1 MLFYKYCYKLQKT
14 IKLEANFGNVSL
26 CTEDEKLQIYI
37 DGQYQGNGKW
47 NGQLPIGHHCVVCK
61 KESHFSKSIDIYNNV
76 LRYLNMNYVDEINPA
91 ELNETAINAML
102 KELDPYTVFIPESEI
117 EDVRLLT
124 MGEYGGIGAIIQ
136 YYDDN
141 VHISEP
147 YENFPAHKA
156 GLLPGDAILEING
169 VNTEKKTVSEVSELL
184 KGQPGSQLTLKIRRE
199 GEKNIITKTL
209 TREKIKI
216 DNIPYYTVLDGGIA
230 YIILNQFTKDAAKEL
245 KEAFLKMKSEN
256 ELKGV
261 VIDLRGNGGGLLNE
275 AIDIVNIFVPKNKL
289 VVYTQGK
296 TPDQN
301 RNYYTKYE
309 AEDTE
314 IPLAILVNESSA
326 SASEIVSGSIQDF
339 DRGVIVGQRTFG
351 KGLVQNILPMTY
363 NTQMKVTVSKYYIP
377 SKRCIQEIDYSKKT
391 KNDTLAKNDTLG
403 PEFKTAN
410 GRIVY
415 EGHGIQPD
423 VKIEPEILSTITV
436 HLYAQN
442 MIFKYANKFYR
453 EHKTIAPPEE
463 FEITDEIYNDFVNFV
478 EEQDFS
484 YTSESEKD
492 FEELIKT
499 AKLEGYYD
507 NIKEQLDV
515 LEKELRSHKD
525 NDLIN
530 NKEEI
535 SEILKMEIVGRYYFQ
550 KGKIISSLKDDPE
563 LNRAVEILLDSN
575 GENEYENILKGV
587 N

>member
-1 MLFYKYCYKLQKT
+1 MNRFSFLLLVLLFFPILSYAQEKQN
-14 IKLEANFGNVSL
+14 NF
-26 CTEDEKLQIYI
+26 EI
-37 DGQYQGNGKW
+37 
-47 NGQLPIGHHCVVCK
+47 
-61 KESHFSKSIDIYNNV
+61 SKSIDIYNNV

-575 GENEYENILKGV
+575 GDNEYENILKGV

>member
-1 MLFYKYCYKLQKT
+1 MNKLRSFLFVLLFFPILSYAQEKQN
-14 IKLEANFGNVSL
+14 NF
-26 CTEDEKLQIYI
+26 EI
-37 DGQYQGNGKW
+37 
-47 NGQLPIGHHCVVCK
+47 
-61 KESHFSKSIDIYNNV
+61 SKSIDIYNNV

>member
-1 MLFYKYCYKLQKT
+1 MVLLFFPILSYAQEKQN
-14 IKLEANFGNVSL
+14 NF
-26 CTEDEKLQIYI
+26 EI
-37 DGQYQGNGKW
+37 
-47 NGQLPIGHHCVVCK
+47 
-61 KESHFSKSIDIYNNV
+61 SKSIDIYNNV

-423 VKIEPEILSTITV
+423 VKIEPEMLSTITA

-453 EHKTIAPPEE
+453 EHKTIASPEE

>member
-1 MLFYKYCYKLQKT
+1 MNKLRLLLFVLLFFPILSFSQEKQN
-14 IKLEANFGNVSL
+14 NF
-26 CTEDEKLQIYI
+26 EI
-37 DGQYQGNGKW
+37 
-47 NGQLPIGHHCVVCK
+47 
-61 KESHFSKSIDIYNNV
+61 SKSIDIYNNV
-76 LRYLNMNYVDEINPA
+76 FRYLNQNYVDEINPA
-91 ELNETAINAML
+91 ELNEIAINAML

-124 MGEYGGIGAIIQ
+124 MGEYGGIGSIIT
-136 YYDDN
+136 YYDN
-141 VHISEP
+141 KVHISEP

-156 GLLPGDAILEING
+156 GLIPGDAIMEING
-169 VNTEKKTVSEVSELL
+169 VNTENKTVAEVSELL
-184 KGQPGSQLTLKIRRE
+184 KGQPGSTLTLKIKRE

-209 TREKIKI
+209 IREKIKI

-245 KEAFLKMKSEN
+245 KEAFLEMKSQN
-256 ELKGV
+256 ELKGL

-275 AIDIVNIFVPKNKL
+275 AVDIVNLFVPKNKL

-296 TPDQN
+296 TPEQN
-301 RNYYTKYE
+301 RNYYTKLDP
-309 AEDTE
+309 EDTE
-314 IPLAILVNESSA
+314 IPLAILVNQSSA

-351 KGLVQNILPMTY
+351 KGLVQNILPMNY

-377 SKRCIQEIDYSKKT
+377 SKRCIQEIDYSKKS
-391 KNDTLAKNDTLG
+391 KNDTITKNDTLG
-403 PEFKTAN
+403 PQFKTAN

-423 VKIEPEILSTITV
+423 VKIEPETVSTITV

-453 EHKTIAPPEE
+453 EHKSIPSPEE
-463 FEITDEIYNDFVNFV
+463 FEITDEIYDDFVKFV
-478 EEQDFS
+478 ESQDFS

-492 FEELIKT
+492 FEVLVET
-499 AKLEGYYD
+499 AKFEGYYD
-507 NIKEQLDV
+507 NIKPQLDI
-515 LEKELRSHKD
+515 LENELKNHKD

-530 NKEEI
+530 NRKEI

-550 KGKIISSLKDDPE
+550 KGKIISTLKDDVE
-563 LNRAVEILLDSN
+563 LNRAVEILLNTN
-575 GENEYENILKGV
+575 GQNEYETLLKSL
-587 N
+587 

>member
-1 MLFYKYCYKLQKT
+1 MNKLRLLLLALMLLPLASFSQEKQN
-14 IKLEANFGNVSL
+14 NF
-26 CTEDEKLQIYI
+26 EI
-37 DGQYQGNGKW
+37 
-47 NGQLPIGHHCVVCK
+47 
-61 KESHFSKSIDIYNNV
+61 SKSIDIYNNV
-76 LRYLNMNYVDEINPA
+76 FRYLNQNYVDEINPA
-91 ELNETAINAML
+91 ELNEIAINAML

-124 MGEYGGIGAIIQ
+124 MGEYGGIGSIIT
-136 YYDDN
+136 YYDN
-141 VHISEP
+141 KVHISEP

-156 GLLPGDAILEING
+156 GLIPGDAIMEING
-169 VNTEKKTVSEVSELL
+169 VNTENKTVAEVSELL
-184 KGQPGSQLTLKIRRE
+184 KGQPGSTLTLKIKRE
-199 GEKNIITKTL
+199 GEKNMITKTL

-216 DNIPYYTVLDGGIA
+216 DNIPYYTVLEGGVA

-245 KEAFLKMKSEN
+245 KEAFLEMKSQN
-256 ELKGV
+256 ELKGL

-275 AIDIVNIFVPKNKL
+275 AVDIVNLFVPKNKL

-296 TPDQN
+296 TPEQN
-301 RNYYTKYE
+301 RNYYTKLDP
-309 AEDTE
+309 EDTE
-314 IPLAILVNESSA
+314 IPLAILVNQSSA

-351 KGLVQNILPMTY
+351 KGLVQNILPMNY

-377 SKRCIQEIDYSKKT
+377 SKRCIQEIDYSKKS

-403 PEFKTAN
+403 PQFKTAN

-423 VKIEPEILSTITV
+423 VKIEPETVSTITV

-453 EHKTIAPPEE
+453 EHKSIPSPEE
-463 FEITDEIYNDFVNFV
+463 FEITDEIYDDFVKYV
-478 EEQDFS
+478 ESQEFS

-492 FEELIKT
+492 FEVLVKT

-507 NIKEQLDV
+507 NIKPQLDI
-515 LEKELRSHKD
+515 LEKELKSHKD

-530 NKEEI
+530 NRKEI

-550 KGKIISSLKDDPE
+550 KGKIITTLKDDVE
-563 LNRAVEILLDSN
+563 LNRAVEILLNTN
-575 GENEYENILKGV
+575 GQNEYETLLKSL
-587 N
+587 

>member
-1 MLFYKYCYKLQKT
+1 MVLLFFPILSYAQEKQN
-14 IKLEANFGNVSL
+14 NF
-26 CTEDEKLQIYI
+26 EI
-37 DGQYQGNGKW
+37 
-47 NGQLPIGHHCVVCK
+47 
-61 KESHFSKSIDIYNNV
+61 SKSIDIYNNV

-275 AIDIVNIFVPKNKL
+275 AIDIVNIFMPKNKL

-535 SEILKMEIVGRYYFQ
+535 TEILKMEIVGRYYFQ

>member
-1 MLFYKYCYKLQKT
+1 MNRFSFLLLVLLFFPILSYAQEKQN
-14 IKLEANFGNVSL
+14 NF
-26 CTEDEKLQIYI
+26 EI
-37 DGQYQGNGKW
+37 
-47 NGQLPIGHHCVVCK
+47 
-61 KESHFSKSIDIYNNV
+61 SKSIDIYNNV

-184 KGQPGSQLTLKIRRE
+184 KGQPGSQLTLKIRRD

-575 GENEYENILKGV
+575 GGNEYENILKGV

>member
-1 MLFYKYCYKLQKT
+1 MNKLRLLFLALMLLPLASFSQEKQN
-14 IKLEANFGNVSL
+14 NF
-26 CTEDEKLQIYI
+26 EI
-37 DGQYQGNGKW
+37 
-47 NGQLPIGHHCVVCK
+47 
-61 KESHFSKSIDIYNNV
+61 SKSIDIYNNV
-76 LRYLNMNYVDEINPA
+76 FRYLNQNYVDEINPA
-91 ELNETAINAML
+91 ELNEIAINAML

-124 MGEYGGIGAIIQ
+124 MGEYGGIGSIIT
-136 YYDDN
+136 YYDN
-141 VHISEP
+141 KVHISEP

-156 GLLPGDAILEING
+156 GLIPGDAIMEING
-169 VNTEKKTVSEVSELL
+169 VNTENKTVAEVSELL
-184 KGQPGSQLTLKIRRE
+184 KGQPGSTLTLKIKRE
-199 GEKNIITKTL
+199 GEKNMITKTL

-216 DNIPYYTVLDGGIA
+216 DNIPYYTVLEGGVA

-245 KEAFLKMKSEN
+245 KEAFLEMKSQN
-256 ELKGV
+256 ELKGL

-275 AIDIVNIFVPKNKL
+275 AVDIVNLFVPKNKL

-296 TPDQN
+296 TPEQN
-301 RNYYTKYE
+301 RNYYTKLDP
-309 AEDTE
+309 EDTE
-314 IPLAILVNESSA
+314 IPLAILVNQSSA
-326 SASEIVSGSIQDF
+326 SASEIVSGAIQDF

-351 KGLVQNILPMTY
+351 KGLVQNILPMNY

-377 SKRCIQEIDYSKKT
+377 SKRCIQEIDYSKKS

-403 PEFKTAN
+403 PQFKTAN

-423 VKIEPEILSTITV
+423 VKIEPEMVSTITV

-453 EHKTIAPPEE
+453 EHKSILSPEE
-463 FEITDEIYNDFVNFV
+463 FEITDEIYDDFVKYV
-478 EEQDFS
+478 ESQEFS

-492 FEELIKT
+492 FEVLVKT

-507 NIKEQLDV
+507 NIKPQLDI
-515 LEKELRSHKD
+515 LEKELKSHKD

-530 NKEEI
+530 NRKEI

-550 KGKIISSLKDDPE
+550 KGKIITTLKDDVE
-563 LNRAVEILLDSN
+563 LNRAVEILLNTN
-575 GENEYENILKGV
+575 GQNEYETLLKSL
-587 N
+587 

>member
-1 MLFYKYCYKLQKT
+1 MVLLFFPILSYAQEKQN
-14 IKLEANFGNVSL
+14 NF
-26 CTEDEKLQIYI
+26 EI
-37 DGQYQGNGKW
+37 
-47 NGQLPIGHHCVVCK
+47 
-61 KESHFSKSIDIYNNV
+61 SKSIDIYNNV

-184 KGQPGSQLTLKIRRE
+184 KGQPGSQLTLKIRRD

-275 AIDIVNIFVPKNKL
+275 AIDIVNIFMPKNKL

>member
-1 MLFYKYCYKLQKT
+1 MNRFSFLLLVLLFFPILSYAQEKQN
-14 IKLEANFGNVSL
+14 NF
-26 CTEDEKLQIYI
+26 EI
-37 DGQYQGNGKW
+37 
-47 NGQLPIGHHCVVCK
+47 
-61 KESHFSKSIDIYNNV
+61 SKSIDIYNNV

-245 KEAFLKMKSEN
+245 KEAFLKMKSEH

>member
-1 MLFYKYCYKLQKT
+1 MIRFLENYLLELRILVMNRLRFLFFVLLFYPIVSFSQEKQN
-14 IKLEANFGNVSL
+14 NF
-26 CTEDEKLQIYI
+26 EI
-37 DGQYQGNGKW
+37 
-47 NGQLPIGHHCVVCK
+47 
-61 KESHFSKSIDIYNNV
+61 SKSIDIYNNV
-76 LRYLNMNYVDEINPA
+76 LRNLNMNYVDEINPA

-102 KELDPYTVFIPESEI
+102 RDLDPYTVFIPESEI
-117 EDVRLLT
+117 EDVRILT

-169 VNTEKKTVSEVSELL
+169 VNTEKKSVSEVSELL
-184 KGQPGSQLTLKIRRE
+184 KGQPGSKLTLKIRRD
-199 GEKNIITKTL
+199 GEKDIITKTL

-216 DNIPYYTVLDGGIA
+216 DNIPYYTVLEGGVA

-245 KEAFLKMKSEN
+245 KEAFLEMKSQN

-261 VIDLRGNGGGLLNE
+261 IIDLRGNGGGLLNE
-275 AIDIVNIFVPKNKL
+275 AVDIVNIFVPKNKL
-289 VVYTQGK
+289 VVYTKGK
-296 TPDQN
+296 TPEQN
-301 RNYYTKYE
+301 KNYYTKHE
-309 AEDTE
+309 ADDTE

-351 KGLVQNILPMTY
+351 KGLVQNILPMSY
-363 NTQMKVTVSKYYIP
+363 NTQMKVTIAKYYIP

-403 PEFKTAN
+403 PEFRTAN

-423 VKIEPEILSTITV
+423 VKVEPEMLTTITA

-453 EHKTIAPPEE
+453 EHKTIAKPDE
-463 FEITDEIYNDFVNFV
+463 FEITDDIYDDFIKYV
-478 EEQDFS
+478 ESQDFK
-484 YTSESEKD
+484 YISESEKD
-492 FEELIKT
+492 FEELVKT

-507 NIKEQLDV
+507 NIKNQLDV
-515 LEKELRSHKD
+515 LESELKTHKD
-525 NDLIN
+525 NDLISN
-530 NKEEI
+530 RKEI

-550 KGKIISSLKDDPE
+550 KGKIISTLKDDVE
-563 LNRAVEILLDSN
+563 LKRAVEILLNSN
-575 GENEYENILKGV
+575 GKNEYETLLQLTISNAQ
-587 N
+587 

>member
-1 MLFYKYCYKLQKT
+1 MVLLFFPILSYAQEKQN
-14 IKLEANFGNVSL
+14 NF
-26 CTEDEKLQIYI
+26 EI
-37 DGQYQGNGKW
+37 
-47 NGQLPIGHHCVVCK
+47 
-61 KESHFSKSIDIYNNV
+61 SKSIDIYNNV

-423 VKIEPEILSTITV
+423 VKIEPEMLSTITA

-463 FEITDEIYNDFVNFV
+463 FEITDDIYNDFVNFV

>member
-1 MLFYKYCYKLQKT
+1 MKVCEWSLLDF
-14 IKLEANFGNVSL
+14 IKLEIRIMVMNKLRFLLLALLFFPIVSL
-26 CTEDEKLQIYI
+26 SQEKQNNFEI
-37 DGQYQGNGKW
+37 
-47 NGQLPIGHHCVVCK
+47 
-61 KESHFSKSIDIYNNV
+61 SKSIDIYNNV

-124 MGEYGGIGAIIQ
+124 MGEYGGIGSIIQ

-169 VNTEKKTVSEVSELL
+169 VNTEKKSVSEVSELL

-199 GEKNIITKTL
+199 GEKNILTKTL

-216 DNIPYYTVLDGGIA
+216 DNIPYYNVLDGGIA
-230 YIILNQFTKDAAKEL
+230 YIILNQFTKDAAQEL

-256 ELKGV
+256 ELKGL

-301 RNYYTKYE
+301 KNYYTKYE

-339 DRGVIVGQRTFG
+339 DRGVIIGQRTFG

-423 VKIEPEILSTITV
+423 VKIEPEMLSTITA

-453 EHKTIAPPEE
+453 EHKTISSPEE
-463 FEITDEIYNDFVNFV
+463 FVITDEIYNDFVNFV
-478 EEQDFS
+478 EEQNFS

-515 LEKELRSHKD
+515 LEKELKSHKD

-530 NKEEI
+530 KKEEI

-563 LNRAVEILLDSN
+563 LNRAVEILLNSN